1 MGELSLLGLAQKAGK
16 VVSGQ
21 CACGEAIQRRR
32 AHLVLIATDAA
43 PNTRE
48 RYIKLCRRKGISYRV
63 WNLKEEMGFI
73 IGKPQRAVVAII
85 DENFAAALVKKING
99 TSVPRE
105 R

>member
-1 MGELSLLGLAQKAGK
+1 MGGLSLLGLAQRAGK

-21 CACGEAIQRRR
+21 FACGQAIQRGR

-43 PNTRE
+43 ANTKE

-73 IGKPQRAVVAII
+73 IGKTQRAVVAII
-85 DENFAAALVKKING
+85 DENFASALAEKINE
-99 TSVPRE
+99 TSVP
-105 R
+105 